1 MKKIYCWVILV
12 CLFLMYMASNG
23 IVLNTFNL
31 YLPEFAKTFN
41 VDIAKAT
48 GLAAILYLVLALPLP
63 LVGFLLE
70 RFSPKKLIV
79 TGAIGASAGL
89 FFLANATSFGMVR
102 AFTIVYPLFLCL
114 VGLLTSM
121 YVINNW
127 FVKYKGIATGTL
139 LMASSVGPAIF
150 APLVGKWIK
159 ILGWQTAAQY
169 QAIICTCLILLP
181 ALLIFSHPSKINAYA
196 DGVEGTIGTQPK
208 VDRAERKSLLKKAL
222 GSSEF
227 YMLALV
233 TAALWFCIG
242 GFIQNQR
249 NYQADLLL
257 DVAQSGKLQGV
268 FFTCGLLGKFLF
280 GFLGDKFDV
289 KKIMLLSVVNMFLGC
304 LFLYLSLHD
313 KNFVIPCAI
322 VFGLGYSGTFTM
334 IQLYIINLFGGAAYG
349 TILGLLSFID
359 TICASVG
366 VAVLGSMRKANGN
379 YEKAFVVML
388 ILTLISIVIT
398 FIINQRAKKGVIL
411 SN

>member
-1 MKKIYCWVILV
+1 
-12 CLFLMYMASNG
+12 MASNG

-196 DGVEGTIGTQPK
+196 DGVEGTIGKQPK

>member
-196 DGVEGTIGTQPK
+196 DGVEGTIGKQPK

-249 NYQADLLL
+249 SYQADLLL
-257 DVAQSGKLQGV
+257 HVAQSGKLQGV

>member
-196 DGVEGTIGTQPK
+196 DGVEGTIGKQPK

>member
-1 MKKIYCWVILV
+1 MKKYYCWVVLA

-31 YLPEFAKTFN
+31 YLPEFAKEFN

-63 LVGFLLE
+63 FVGNLLE
-70 RFSPKKLIV
+70 RFSPKVLIV
-79 TGAIGASAGL
+79 IGAIGVSGGL
-89 FFLANATSFGMVR
+89 YFLSKATSFGMIQIFV
-102 AFTIVYPLFLCL
+102 IVYPLFLCL

-127 FVKYKGIATGTL
+127 FVKYKGIATGIL

-150 APLVGKWIK
+150 APIVGKWIK
-159 ILGWQTAAQY
+159 TLGWHTAAEY
-169 QAIICTCLILLP
+169 QFILCSILIIVP
-181 ALLIFSHPSKINAYA
+181 ALLVFSHPSKFNTYA
-196 DGVEGTIGTQPK
+196 DGIPGTIGRQPK
-208 VDRAERKSLLKKAL
+208 VDKAESMALLKKAL
-222 GSSEF
+222 VSREF
-227 YMLALV
+227 YMVALV

-249 NYQADLLL
+249 NYQVDLSL
-257 DVAQSGKLQGV
+257 DVAQSGKLQGI
-268 FFTCGLLGKFLF
+268 FFLCGLLGKLLF

-289 KKIMLLSVVNMFLGC
+289 KKIMLMSVVNMLLGC
-304 LFLYLSLHD
+304 IFLYMSLKD
-313 KNFVIPCAI
+313 QRFVIPCAV

-359 TICASVG
+359 TICASIG
-366 VAVLGSMRKANGN
+366 VAVLGGMRKANRS
-379 YEKAFVVML
+379 YENAFKLMILLTVVSL
-388 ILTLISIVIT
+388 IATY
-398 FIINQRAKKGVIL
+398 IINQRAKRGVL
-411 SN
+411 LT